1 MQTKNQ
7 FSNKAVF
14 AIFDEADKSALSFA
28 ERLLAEGIGDKPTAR
43 PFAVAWAAAKHGIN
57 TKEGQRGL
65 TFDTKDTRKLEA
77 AQKSAQRVLELCFPS
92 PDVKHLPD
100 TSKPKAK
107 VDPVKREAQRILKT
121 FTAAQRRKLIEL
133 LSA

>member
-1 MQTKNQ
+1 MTEFN
-7 FSNKAVF
+7 NKAVF
-14 AIFDEADKSALSFA
+14 AIFDAADNAALSFA

-43 PFAVAWAAAKHGIN
+43 PFAVAWAAAKHGIS

-65 TFDTKDTRKLEA
+65 TFDSKDTKKLEA

-92 PDVKHLPD
+92 VDVSHLPN
-100 TSKPKAK
+100 PKK
-107 VDPVKREAQRILKT
+107 VDNKKKVDAVQREAQRILKN
-121 FTAAQRRKLIEL
+121 FTPAQRRKLIEL